1 MYETSFMQ
9 STPIDPSIVERKI
22 QESKLRKVGRASI
35 REIRALIDAI
45 ERESGARFI
54 RMEMGIPGLP
64 PSKIGVEAERV
75 AMEKGIASKYPNID
89 GIPELKQE
97 VSRFIKLFMNVE
109 VPPRCCIPS
118 TGSTN
123 GSFITWL
130 VATRMH
136 REKDT
141 ALFIDPGFPVHKQQ
155 LKVLGY
161 KQASFDVYDY
171 RGKKLRS
178 KLEEYFRRGNVATVL
193 YSNPNNP
200 SWICFTEEELRIIAE
215 LCEQYDVIP
224 LEDLAY
230 FTMDFRKDYS
240 MPGREPYQ
248 PSVAH
253 YTDKFILLIS
263 SSKVFSYA
271 GQRIG
276 SIVIAEKL
284 FNTDSDDLL
293 RYFTSNNFGHCMIY
307 GAAYAVSAGVTHSA
321 QYALAALLKASN
333 DGDYRFIDE
342 VKVYGER
349 AKIMKR
355 MFLDNGFS
363 IVYDTDVD
371 EPIADGFYFTVSY
384 PTLTGEDLIEELLYY
399 GISAISLSNTG
410 SERLE
415 GIRACVS
422 LIDEND
428 LPELER
434 RLQAFHRNHGR
445 V

>member
-1 MYETSFMQ
+1 M
-9 STPIDPSIVERKI
+9 
-22 QESKLRKVGRASI
+22 
-35 REIRALIDAI
+35 
-45 ERESGARFI
+45 
-54 RMEMGIPGLP
+54 
-64 PSKIGVEAERV
+64 
-75 AMEKGIASKYPNID
+75 
-89 GIPELKQE
+89 
-97 VSRFIKLFMNVE
+97 
-109 VPPRCCIPS
+109 
-118 TGSTN
+118 
-123 GSFITWL
+123 
-130 VATRMH
+130 
-136 REKDT
+136 
-141 ALFIDPGFPVHKQQ
+141 
-155 LKVLGY
+155 LGY

-178 KLEEYFRRGNVATVL
+178 KLEEYFRRGNIATVL

-240 MPGREPYQ
+240 VPGREPYQ

-284 FNTDSDDLL
+284 FNTNSDDLL

-384 PTLTGEDLIEELLYY
+384 PTLTGEELIEELLYY
-399 GISAISLSNTG
+399 GNIAISLSHNG
-410 SERLE
+410 S
-415 GIRACVS
+415 
-422 LIDEND
+422 
-428 LPELER
+428 
-434 RLQAFHRNHGR
+434 
-445 V
+445 